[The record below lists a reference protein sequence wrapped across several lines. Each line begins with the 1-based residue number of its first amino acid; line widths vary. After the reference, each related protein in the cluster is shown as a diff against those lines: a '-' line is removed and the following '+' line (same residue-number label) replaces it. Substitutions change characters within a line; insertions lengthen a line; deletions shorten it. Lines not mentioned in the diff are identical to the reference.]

1 MIRALTRSVEDTRAL
16 AAAVSPVLRPGDLV
30 LLSGD
35 LGTGKTAFAQGLATG
50 LGVSERVTSPAF
62 VLAHTY
68 AGRLPLVH
76 LDVYRLDHVQEL
88 IDMGLAEIVD
98 GGGVTV
104 IEWGEV
110 VRPVLP
116 PDLLEVW
123 LEEGGSDDDR
133 SITLT
138 PAGPSWLPRADALRD
153 AISAWV
159 TAGPVPC

>member
-1 MIRALTRSVEDTRAL
+1 MIRALTRSVEETRAL
-16 AAAVSPVLRPGDLV
+16 AAAVAPVLRPGDLV

-62 VLAHTY
+62 VLARTY
-68 AGRLPLVH
+68 TGRLPLVH

-88 IDMGLAEIVD
+88 IDMGIAEIVD
-98 GGGVTV
+98 GSGVTL

-116 PDLLEVW
+116 TDLLEVW
-123 LEEGGSDDDR
+123 LEEAASDDDR

-138 PAGPSWLPRADALRD
+138 PSGPSWLARTAALR
-153 AISAWV
+153 AAVAAWV
-159 TAGPVPC
+159 AAGPVPC